1 MDLQKVLNATPM
13 HSQKLFASLVLDN
26 GSKNKLLDSV
36 SKYIPEGWKVIA
48 HHMTINFGKGLPQDL
63 KGDLGKTKTITA
75 NEIGISEMAI
85 AVKVN
90 GYHSDNT
97 IPHITIAINPNG
109 GKPVMSNDI
118 TDWQPLESPISLSGI
133 VSEEKLG

>member
-1 MDLQKVLNATPM
+1 
-13 HSQKLFASLVLDN
+13 
-26 GSKNKLLDSV
+26 
-36 SKYIPEGWKVIA
+36 
-48 HHMTINFGKGLPQDL
+48 
-63 KGDLGKTKTITA
+63 
-75 NEIGISEMAI
+75 MAV

-118 TDWQPLESPISLSGI
+118 TDWKPLESPISLTGV